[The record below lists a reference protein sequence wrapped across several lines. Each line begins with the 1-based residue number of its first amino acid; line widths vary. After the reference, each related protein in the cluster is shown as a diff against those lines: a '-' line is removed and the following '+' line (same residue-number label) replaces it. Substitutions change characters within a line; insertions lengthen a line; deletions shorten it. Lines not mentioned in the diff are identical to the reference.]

1 MIVQVPVTPCPAEE
15 DKLYERA
22 PMSLNEME
30 WSAIPSFKGAMARPT
45 ISTNREAG
53 TGNHNGESHGMTSAS
68 NWSKNVGGS

>member
-1 MIVQVPVTPCPAEE
+1 MRHALHEKTSYMSVPPV
-15 DKLYERA
+15 
-22 PMSLNEME
+22 SLNEME
-30 WSAIPSFKGAMARPT
+30 WSTTPSFKGAMARPT